1 MSVRRASRL
10 LVFQGRAVTRHT
22 KLGVEAEFFKKLR
35 EGSRIKQKIVT
46 EYFVAY
52 NRVMAPG
59 PRAKVG
65 YADLF
70 AGPGLY
76 RDSEGVTQ
84 KSIPILLCETAIQ
97 EELFRQK
104 VRLWFN
110 DGDASN
116 YHQLK
121 AAIESVPGLASLKY
135 TPTVDNKIIDAQ
147 WAAKLSNLRVPTLV
161 FLDPCGYK
169 GLSLK
174 LVASV
179 LRGFGNDCIFFF
191 NYSRINMKLDL
202 AIMNK
207 SVDEFFEPERATI
220 LRAGIQNRSPVEREE
235 VILAAVKSSITEAG
249 AIPLVFGFKSDSG
262 RRSHHLVYASKN
274 QKAAGMMKSILRS
287 ASSDVTEGVGSGE
300 HNPRAAEIGPSLFGG
315 LFEIEGRLLSVFA
328 GRVVTFANLLQ
339 EEAQTQ
345 YTESN
350 YRDAV
355 LKLEREGRV
364 TVDPPAEKRRR
375 QAGGEKPTLPKSVA
389 IRFVREGN
397 HGN

>member
-1 MSVRRASRL
+1 
-10 LVFQGRAVTRHT
+10 VTRHT

-52 NRVMAPG
+52 NRVMARG

-76 RDSEGVTQ
+76 INSEGVTQ
-84 KSIPILLCETAIQ
+84 KSIPILVCETAVH
-97 EELFRQK
+97 EDLFRQK
-104 VRLWFN
+104 VHLWFN
-110 DGDASN
+110 DGDPKN
-116 YHQLK
+116 YEQLK
-121 AAIESVPGLASLKY
+121 AAIDLVPGVATLRYK
-135 TPTVDNKIIDAQ
+135 PTIGNRVIDAR
-147 WAAKLSNLRVPTLV
+147 WAGKLSRLPVPTLV

-174 LVASV
+174 LIASV

-207 SVDEFFEPERATI
+207 SVDEFFEPERAKN
-220 LRAGIQNRSPVEREE
+220 LRAEIQNRSALEREMI
-235 VILAAVKSSITEAG
+235 ILTAVKSSLTEVG
-249 AIPLVFGFKSDSG
+249 AIPLDFGFKSDRG
-262 RRSHHLVYASKN
+262 RRSHYLVFASKSP
-274 QKAAGMMKSILRS
+274 KAAEMMRSIFRS
-287 ASSDVTEGVGSGE
+287 ASSDVREGVGSGE
-300 HNPRAAEIGPSLFGG
+300 HDPRAGETTGSLFGG
-315 LFEIEGRLLSVFA
+315 LYEVEDRLLSIFA
-328 GRVVTFANLLQ
+328 GREVRFGVLLD
-339 EEAQTQ
+339 EEAAQK

-355 LKLEREGRV
+355 LKLEREGSV
-364 TVDPPAEKRRR
+364 IIDPPAENRRF
-375 QAGGEKPTLPKSVA
+375 QAGREKRTLPKNVL
-389 IRFVREGN
+389 IRFVREGDD
-397 HGN
+397 GN